1 MTNAGRIRALIQEH
15 ERRLVD
21 LQGDEEMLH
30 DALRQIRMDLS
41 NTMDEFV
48 ATTGRPASEFYR
60 WRRKAKWAEHHKSKE
75 IDRKRTAMMTTKQ
88 HLSNAYM
95 MLYAE
100 ESRYVGEDEGR
111 LLNALYHL
119 MMEVLRGT
127 QYRLDDHQLGLI
139 AAVRLKAEGS
149 TAQEGAV

>member
-1 MTNAGRIRALIQEH
+1 MTNVDRLRALIQDH
-15 ERRLVD
+15 EQHLAD
-21 LQGDEEMLH
+21 LTGDEEMLH
-30 DALRQIRMDLS
+30 DALRQIRMDLA

-48 ATTGRPASEFYR
+48 ATTSRPASEFYR
-60 WRRKAKWAEHHKSKE
+60 WRRKAKWAEHHKLKE
-75 IDRKRTAMMTTKQ
+75 IDRKRTAIISTKQ

-100 ESRYVGEDEGR
+100 ESRYAGEDEGR

-119 MMEVLRGT
+119 TMEILRGT
-127 QYRLDDHQLGLI
+127 QYQLDEHQLGLV

-149 TAQEGAV
+149 AAHEGAV